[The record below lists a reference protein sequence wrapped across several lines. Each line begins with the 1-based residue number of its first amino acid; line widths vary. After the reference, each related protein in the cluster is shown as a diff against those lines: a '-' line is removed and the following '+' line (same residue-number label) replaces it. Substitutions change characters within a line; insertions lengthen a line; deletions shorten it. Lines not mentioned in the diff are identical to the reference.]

1 MVEVSRLDSSSKRTG
16 QSTGLGAG
24 LSTAPCTGLSNDVGH
39 IRSRLCIAAVLLLA
53 VFSSS
58 VSQAASFEPAWGRDG
73 MVVTSVS
80 PAAAAGQL
88 ILERGGNAADA
99 AVATAF
105 AAAVAHPFSS
115 GLGGGLLAVIHDAKT
130 GQSFTLDARET
141 APASASAEF
150 YLKNPDAIRS
160 GRYSVAVP
168 GFVQGVWALH
178 ERFGSMPWADL
189 IEPAIALAENGVPV
203 SVWHHNMVNAVAAAL
218 AEYPATQHI
227 QTVDGQAPPLGYMLQ
242 QHDLANTLRLIQ
254 RSGGQTLAI
263 GAIAKMIEQA
273 TKGVVTELDL
283 VRYKVIWREPIK
295 ANYRGYEIVAMPPP
309 SSGGVLIAEMLNV
322 LQRYDLVAMG
332 KDSSD
337 YIHLVAS
344 TMKLAFADRAQHLGD
359 PDFYAVPVER
369 LTSMAHADEL
379 AARLRTDGQPIVPK
393 TLTSPPDDEGTT
405 QISVMDKSGNAISIT
420 QTINTLFGSKI
431 TVPGTGIVLNNEMDD
446 FSVDTT
452 TANLWEAVG
461 SDANAIEP
469 GKRPLSSMTPMI
481 VLKDGKAAMA
491 LGSPMGTMIIS
502 AVLHTLLNTI
512 DFGFDP
518 QRAVMAPR
526 FHHQWQP
533 DTLFL
538 EPEFPRDVRTRLEA
552 LGHTLGERSMIG
564 AAELAV
570 YDTESCYFWGGAD
583 GRRDSGALGANIGE
597 PQVDAGERCALIN
610 TARASAV
617 PH

>member
-1 MVEVSRLDSSSKRTG
+1 MS
-16 QSTGLGAG
+16 GL
-24 LSTAPCTGLSNDVGH
+24 LS
-39 IRSRLCIAAVLLLA
+39 LA
-53 VFSSS
+53 VTAFLLMTSAIA
-58 VSQAASFEPAWGRDG
+58 QAASFEPTWGRDG

-80 PAAAAGQL
+80 PAAAAGKL

-130 GQSFTLDARET
+130 GQSITLDARET

-178 ERFGSMPWADL
+178 ERFGSLPWADL
-189 IEPAIALAENGVPV
+189 IEPAIALAENGVEV
-203 SVWHHNMVNAVAAAL
+203 SVWHHNMVKAVAPAL
-218 AEYPATQHI
+218 ADYPATAHI
-227 QTVDGQAPPLGYMLQ
+227 QLVDDQPPPLGYMLKQ
-242 QHDLANTLRLIQ
+242 YDLANTLRLIQ

-263 GAIAKMIEQA
+263 GAIAKMIEQS

-283 VRYKVIWREPIK
+283 ARYKVKWREPIK
-295 ANYRGYEIVAMPPP
+295 TTYRGYEIVAMPPP
-309 SSGGVLIAEMLNV
+309 SSGGVLLAEMFNV
-322 LQRYDLVAMG
+322 LQRYDLAAMG
-332 KDSSD
+332 KDSSE
-337 YIHLVAS
+337 YIHLVSS

-359 PDFYAVPVER
+359 PDFHDVPVAR
-369 LTSMAHADEL
+369 LTSMAYADEL
-379 AARLRTDGQPIVPK
+379 AARIRPDGQPIVPK

-405 QISVMDKSGNAISIT
+405 QVSVLDKHGNAVSIT

-446 FSVDTT
+446 FSVDST
-452 TANLWEAVG
+452 TANLWDAVG
-461 SDANAIEP
+461 SDANAVAP
-469 GKRPLSSMTPMI
+469 GKRPLSSMTPLI
-481 VLKDGKAAMA
+481 VLKDGKASMA
-491 LGSPMGTMIIS
+491 LGSPMGTLIIS
-502 AVLHTLLNTI
+502 AVLQTLLNTI
-512 DFGFDP
+512 DFGYDA
-518 QRAVMAPR
+518 QRAVMEPR

-538 EPEFPRDVRTRLEA
+538 EPEYSKDVRKALES

-564 AAELAV
+564 AAQLSL
-570 YDTESCYFWGGAD
+570 YDPETCYFWGGAD
-583 GRRDSGALGANIGE
+583 G
-597 PQVDAGERCALIN
+597 
-610 TARASAV
+610 
-617 PH
+617 

>member
-1 MVEVSRLDSSSKRTG
+1 MVEVSVPGFLG
-16 QSTGLGAG
+16 QGSGKSFMSDFTKGIAALLLLVCAS
-24 LSTAPCTGLSNDVGH
+24 LSTV
-39 IRSRLCIAAVLLLA
+39 
-53 VFSSS
+53 
-58 VSQAASFEPAWGRDG
+58 QAASFEPTWGRDG

-80 PAAAAGQL
+80 PAAAAGQAV
-88 ILERGGNAADA
+88 LERGGNAADA

-115 GLGGGLLAVIHDAKT
+115 GLGGGMLAVVHDAK
-130 GQSFTLDARET
+130 SAKSITLDARET
-141 APASASAEF
+141 APASATAEF
-150 YLKNPDAIRS
+150 YRKNPETIRS

-178 ERFGSMPWADL
+178 ERFGSMPWTDL

-203 SVWHHNMVNAVAAAL
+203 SVWHHNMVGYAAESL
-218 AEYPATQHI
+218 ADYPATQHI
-227 QTVDGQAPPLGYMLQ
+227 QTVDGQAPPLGYMLK

-263 GAIAKMIEQA
+263 GAIAKLIEQS

-283 VRYKVIWREPIK
+283 ARYKVTWREPVR

-322 LQRYDLVAMG
+322 LQRYDLAAMG

-359 PDFYAVPVER
+359 PDFYDVPVAR

-379 AARLRTDGQPIVPK
+379 AARLRPDGQPLVPK

-405 QISVMDKSGNAISIT
+405 QISVMDKSGNAVSIT

-446 FSVDTT
+446 FSVDSATPN
-452 TANLWEAVG
+452 AWEAIG
-461 SDANAIEP
+461 SDANAIAP

-502 AVLHTLLNTI
+502 AVLHSLLNTI

-538 EPEFPRDVRTRLEA
+538 ESEFPLDVRKRLEA

-564 AAELAV
+564 AAQLATF
-570 YDTESCYFWGGAD
+570 DAESCYFWGGAD
-583 GRRDSGALGANIGE
+583 GRRDSGAAGANIGE
-597 PQVDAGERCALIN
+597 AVVDTAQRCAVIN
-610 TARASAV
+610 SARASAV
-617 PH
+617 PR